1 VTLTVLRS
9 GVDTTPS
16 ITVDL
21 SYVDGT
27 ATSVPFGDYEPLN
40 AVETVA
46 FPPGVTS
53 VDVRVPVRP
62 DFDDAEGDEFFTAVL
77 SNFVIVAPG
86 SIARLT
92 PRLASA
98 PYDTTVVTI
107 TDAPVAGQ
115 YYNSSWPR
123 AMRDARSSGSA
134 STIVRR
140 CPPFALPFTVAA
152 YAAPAIGENGT
163 IYLGDDAGVL
173 HALDQCAGVTLW
185 THTIG
190 GTITASPSIAA
201 DGTVY
206 AGSLNFQFHAV
217 NGGDGSL
224 RWSHTAAGE
233 FRGEAAIGI
242 NGIVFVGSAELSV

>member
-1 VTLTVLRS
+1 
-9 GVDTTPS
+9 
-16 ITVDL
+16 
-21 SYVDGT
+21 
-27 ATSVPFGDYEPLN
+27 
-40 AVETVA
+40 
-46 FPPGVTS
+46 
-53 VDVRVPVRP
+53 
-62 DFDDAEGDEFFTAVL
+62 
-77 SNFVIVAPG
+77 
-86 SIARLT
+86 
-92 PRLASA
+92 
-98 PYDTTVVTI
+98 
-107 TDAPVAGQ
+107 
-115 YYNSSWPR
+115 
-123 AMRDARSSGSA
+123 MRDARSSGSA